1 MSFVAEHNGELVIPE
16 AVSDGT
22 LLSCPECG
30 EEMRPRGPFT
40 DGTARHFYHLNASG
54 CSGGESDTHR
64 KWKSLAVSALR
75 QHFDENSSA
84 CGPEV
89 MIETEKTLTTTSERR
104 ADALVSFEEPNQFFG
119 EGVIVEVQYQNEG
132 KDVAAATHDYLAR
145 GHSVYW
151 AGQSDFEDDR
161 FLIENMLAG
170 FNDRDDSAY
179 APYYADPPTG
189 LTAAQCRAEWMLKYI
204 LAERSDHRISYS
216 DPFPSCDHDWYTA
229 MSEVCYRCRVER
241 LYSSAIDQVVYFY
254 KEDAEPRDV
263 ERSEC
268 GDPPVDHS
276 HDWRALRSG
285 PEGEQLEC
293 DCGAKR
299 THTDDTVIIDHGPG
313 PTWDITVPVVD
324 EGQDRDDSLLE

>member
-1 MSFVAEHNGELVIPE
+1 MPFVAEHDDELVIPE

-22 LLSCPECG
+22 DLSCPECG

-75 QHFDENSSA
+75 QHFDDKSTA

-89 MIETEKTLTTTSERR
+89 LIETEKTLTTTFERR

-145 GHSVYW
+145 GYSVYW

-161 FLIENMLAG
+161 FLIENMLAA
-170 FNDRDDSAY
+170 FNDRCDSAY
-179 APYYADPPTG
+179 APYYADPLTG
-189 LTAAQCRAEWMLKYI
+189 LTAAQCRADGMLEYI
-204 LAERSDHRISYS
+204 LTERSDHRVSYS
-216 DPFPSCDHDWYTA
+216 DPFPDRDHDWYKH
-229 MSEVCYRCRVER
+229 MREVCYRCRVER
-241 LYSSAIDQVVYFY
+241 LYSAVIDEVVYFY
-254 KEDAEPRDV
+254 KKDAKPREV
-263 ERSEC
+263 ERIER
-268 GDPPVDHS
+268 GDPPEDHS
-276 HDWRALRSG
+276 HEWRAVRGG
-285 PEGEQLEC
+285 PEGEQLDC

-299 THTDDTVIIDHGPG
+299 THTDGTVTVDHGPG
-313 PTWDITVPVVD
+313 ATWDITVPIVD
-324 EGQDRDDSLLE
+324 QGQSREDTLFK